1 MHINFSQEF
10 IIYFVDKGSEPPT
23 HYNNHGKPRDESFC
37 ADFNAS
43 KSSTLHLHFC
53 CD

>member
-1 MHINFSQEF
+1 MHINFSREF

-37 ADFNAS
+37 ADFNAG
-43 KSSTLHLHFC
+43 KS
-53 CD
+53 